1 MILEFLVNDESSWS
15 CDNSISSPIK
25 AANKPRIPSEREV
38 LR

>member
-1 MILEFLVNDESSWS
+1 MIIEFMVNDESSWS

-25 AANKPRIPSEREV
+25 AVNKARIPSEREV